1 MFHCIL
7 RLLESGRI
15 NAKKVLVITNLDN
28 RHHID
33 IVLAFNKYLKVKIK
47 WKSISCRTK
56 RPIVQEYI
64 IFVLQ
69 FLKQTHCGVG
79 ETIFAPDTETGIASQ
94 PDQDPWK
101 WAQDTADTIEK
112 EDGHL
117 VFIGGP
123 PTGMGITIY
132 KDFPN
137 NQAFISTKIL
147 KNMVRL
153 NIWFFVMVCSSQLY
167 PLYE

>member
-1 MFHCIL
+1 MKRYIL
-7 RLLESGRI
+7 QNHWVKTHFSRI
-15 NAKKVLVITNLDN
+15 YNICST
-28 RHHID
+28 
-33 IVLAFNKYLKVKIK
+33 
-47 WKSISCRTK
+47 
-56 RPIVQEYI
+56 
-64 IFVLQ
+64 IF
-69 FLKQTHCGVG
+69 KQTHCGVG

-101 WAQDTADTIEK
+101 WAQDTADIIEK

-147 KNMVRL
+147 KDMVRL
-153 NIWFFVMVCSSQLY
+153 NVCPFVMVCNLCVQFIINSIHLY
-167 PLYE
+167 

>member
-1 MFHCIL
+1 MKRYIL
-7 RLLESGRI
+7 Q
-15 NAKKVLVITNLDN
+15 N
-28 RHHID
+28 HW
-33 IVLAFNKYLKVKIK
+33 VKDGQ
-47 WKSISCRTK
+47 
-56 RPIVQEYI
+56 RPISQEYI

-94 PDQDPWK
+94 TDQDPWK

-147 KNMVRL
+147 KDMVRL
-153 NIWFFVMVCSSQLY
+153 NT
-167 PLYE
+167 